1 MGEVS
6 AGDSGGAQH
15 LILVSGL
22 SGGGKSTALGA
33 LEDLGYYCA
42 DNLPAALLAE
52 FADHIRSDPEL
63 YRRVALGVDAR
74 SRGPALAGIPEWMDS
89 LSAQGLDCEM
99 LFLTAEPGILLARFS
114 ETRRRH
120 PLTSEKDALPAAIE
134 KEEQL
139 LEPLRQR
146 ADWVMDTSHTNIHQL
161 RRQVW
166 KWAGGR
172 GDAMTLVFE
181 SFAFKRGV
189 PQDIDFLFDARC
201 LPNPHWVEEL
211 RARSGQDDSVR
222 EWLENDADTEAL
234 FNDIRAFLVDWL
246 PRFENA
252 QRSYL
257 TVGVGC
263 TGGRH
268 RSVYLVERLRKSLAD
283 SFHQVLVHHR
293 DLPS

>member
-1 MGEVS
+1 
-6 AGDSGGAQH
+6 
-15 LILVSGL
+15 
-22 SGGGKSTALGA
+22 
-33 LEDLGYYCA
+33 
-42 DNLPAALLAE
+42 
-52 FADHIRSDPEL
+52 
-63 YRRVALGVDAR
+63 
-74 SRGPALAGIPEWMDS
+74 
-89 LSAQGLDCEM
+89 
-99 LFLTAEPGILLARFS
+99 
-114 ETRRRH
+114 
-120 PLTSEKDALPAAIE
+120 
-134 KEEQL
+134 
-139 LEPLRQR
+139 
-146 ADWVMDTSHTNIHQL
+146 
-161 RRQVW
+161 
-166 KWAGGR
+166 
-172 GDAMTLVFE
+172 MTLVFE